1 MTAALVFGSL
11 IAVVLALL
19 FSPMA
24 LVHTIS
30 EGNVGIYYRAG
41 KLLSVITEPGLH
53 LKLPITTVEQ
63 IQVVLQTD
71 KVTDIPC
78 GTKGGV
84 MIYFGKVEVVNRLR
98 KEYVFDTI
106 SQYGVNYDKTWIY
119 DKIHHEIN
127 QFCSSNSLQDVYIDK
142 FDTVDET
149 MRDALQRDCT
159 KYAPGIEIL
168 SVRVTKP
175 KIPESI
181 RLNYEAMEEQRTKVL
196 IATEKQRVVEKEAQT
211 EHKRA
216 VMEAQKKAEQSE
228 VTMKQMLAEKQATS
242 ESEAIANSMY
252 LAKEKASV
260 DANYYRLTKE
270 AEANRAKLT
279 PEFLELEFIKAI
291 ANNTK
296 MYFGDK
302 IPNMIL
308 DQRLL
313 GTAPSWKSGGQATG
327 DQ

>member
-78 GTKGGV
+78 
-84 MIYFGKVEVVNRLR
+84 KVEVVNRLR

-142 FDTVDET
+142 FDT
-149 MRDALQRDCT
+149 
-159 KYAPGIEIL
+159 
-168 SVRVTKP
+168 
-175 KIPESI
+175 IPESI

-196 IATEKQRVVEKEAQT
+196 IATEKQVLPVQ
-211 EHKRA
+211 
-216 VMEAQKKAEQSE
+216 Q
-228 VTMKQMLAEKQATS
+228 
-242 ESEAIANSMY
+242 
-252 LAKEKASV
+252 
-260 DANYYRLTKE
+260 
-270 AEANRAKLT
+270 
-279 PEFLELEFIKAI
+279 
-291 ANNTK
+291 
-296 MYFGDK
+296 
-302 IPNMIL
+302 
-308 DQRLL
+308 
-313 GTAPSWKSGGQATG
+313 
-327 DQ
+327 